1 MPMSTAEVA
10 PRGRD
15 SSYSE
20 SVTVS
25 PGPMVEFAFDR
36 DDLLRTRFA
45 ISPLIELVA
54 ATYLL
59 RLPRSFPE
67 HREWTESAAERV
79 TGLPLEL
86 LFAVNPLGRTRWPSF
101 NAPPPVTPHPRI
113 EDELSRVGTTDPDV
127 VRADVLRAY
136 PEGVPP
142 AARPLIDDPEDAV
155 TELVTQMRSFWK
167 ATLEPW
173 WPRMSAFL
181 ESEIADRARRLVATG
196 GKAAFVDLH
205 PAVSW
210 DGATLAVDAVRMA
223 PRSVK
228 LAGRGLLLMPS
239 VLAFGAWP
247 RVEAPWEPAL
257 TYQPPGVGDLWLHD
271 SAAADA
277 LADLLGRRR
286 AALLKSLD
294 RPASTRALAARTGW
308 SAGGV
313 NTHLTVL
320 RRTGL
325 VARRRE
331 GREVI
336 YSRTAAGNALAV
348 HG

>member
-1 MPMSTAEVA
+1 VA
-10 PRGRD
+10 D
-15 SSYSE
+15 
-20 SVTVS
+20 T
-25 PGPMVEFAFDR
+25 PGPTIAFAFDR

-59 RLPRSFPE
+59 RLPRRFPE
-67 HREWTESAAERV
+67 HRGWVESAAGRV
-79 TGLPLEL
+79 NGLRLDL
-86 LFAVNPLGRTRWPSF
+86 LVAVNPLGRTMWPNF
-101 NAPPPVTPHPRI
+101 NAPPPVSPHPRI
-113 EDELSRVGTTDPDV
+113 EDELARVGATDPEV
-127 VRADVLRAY
+127 VRADVRRAY

-142 AARPLIDDPEDAV
+142 AARRFVEDPEATV
-155 TELVTQMRSFWK
+155 AELVTQMRSFWK

-173 WPRMSAFL
+173 WAQMSAFL
-181 ESEIADRARRLVATG
+181 QSEIAARASRLVATG
-196 GKAAFVDLH
+196 GEAAFADLH

-210 DGATLAVDAVRMA
+210 DGGTLAVAADRMA
-223 PRSVK
+223 PRSVN
-228 LAGRGLLLMPS
+228 LDGRGLLLMPS

-247 RVEAPWEPAL
+247 RVDEPWEPAL

-271 SAAADA
+271 ATATGA
-277 LADLLGRRR
+277 LAGLVGRRR

-294 RPASTRALAARTGW
+294 HPASTRTLAKRTGW
-308 SAGGV
+308 SPGGV

-325 VARRRE
+325 VARRRD

-336 YSRTAAGNALAV
+336 YSRTAAGDALVV